1 MDNGSLLGLLV
12 YFSPFVGVIVGFLLV
27 LTALP
32 FVIGALI
39 ALVSAVLH
47 AVRRILPGS
56 RPEPSAEYP
65 DQTALDPWQR
75 LEALDT
81 ELSRQP

>member
-1 MDNGSLLGLLV
+1 MDNGFLGFALLLWS
-12 YFSPFVGVIVGFLLV
+12 SPVSAPIAFAIL

-47 AVRRILPGS
+47 AVRRFLPGS
-56 RPEPSAEYP
+56 RLEPSAEYP